1 MPAAYCSVCKRV
13 ASSHRSFHVHALLN
27 PSAPKLTVRR
37 FARAYVPCAAVLWN
51 RNRPSPAG
59 HQRRIALCISAMRVV
74 RCASAPLCGRFDA
87 FAGCA
92 CWGKMN
98 RRLPLF
104 AHTAETGKTK
114 ICQDLYGTKSPG
126 NDPSP
131 VRQES
136 SRTQYSLSESRNIF
150 QKRGKAKRVTH
161 IMVKKYA
168 VLFGGRKCCHRL
180 CRQHEQRTN
189 DHGRMKY

>member
-1 MPAAYCSVCKRV
+1 MCR
-13 ASSHRSFHVHALLN
+13 ALLSFGIAIG
-27 PSAPKLTVRR
+27 P
-37 FARAYVPCAAVLWN
+37 
-51 RNRPSPAG
+51 RPPDTSG
-59 HQRRIALCISAMRVV
+59 RIALCISAMRVV

-131 VRQES
+131 VRRES

-168 VLFGGRKCCHRL
+168 VLFCGRKCCHRL